1 MEDNKIDI
9 NSLIGFFLI
18 GFIFIG
24 WLWLNPPPEELPSPE
39 IENATSSVQVDANS
53 NNLSTSNSLADVVAK
68 KPDDQQK
75 NLNLNLKNS
84 ISEKG
89 EIVKIETER
98 FVVSFSS
105 LGGQIISLELKGHL
119 NYLGKSIFLI
129 EPNSSIFNIDFKAN
143 NGRVFNTKNQFFT
156 PDLID
161 SGNTKILNMT
171 LNVSEDTYLSYSYS
185 IELEDNIINLDIC
198 LLYTSPSPRDRLLSR
213 MPSSA

>member
-53 NNLSTSNSLADVVAK
+53 NNLSPSNSLADVVAK

-75 NLNLNLKNS
+75 NLNLSLKNS

-89 EIVKIETER
+89 
-98 FVVSFSS
+98 
-105 LGGQIISLELKGHL
+105 
-119 NYLGKSIFLI
+119 
-129 EPNSSIFNIDFKAN
+129 
-143 NGRVFNTKNQFFT
+143 
-156 PDLID
+156 
-161 SGNTKILNMT
+161 
-171 LNVSEDTYLSYSYS
+171 
-185 IELEDNIINLDIC
+185 
-198 LLYTSPSPRDRLLSR
+198 
-213 MPSSA
+213 

>member
-24 WLWLNPPPEELPSPE
+24 WLWLNPPPEQPIPE
-39 IENATSSVQVDANS
+39 IENDSNSVQTDANNRNIS
-53 NNLSTSNSLADVVAK
+53 PSNSLSDVVAK
-68 KPDDQQK
+68 KPDDK
-75 NLNLNLKNS
+75 MENMNLSLKNS

-98 FVVSFSS
+98 FIVSFSS
-105 LGGQIISLELKGHL
+105 LGGQIISLELKDHL

-129 EPNSSIFNIDFKAN
+129 EPNTSVFNIDFKAN

-156 PDLID
+156 PELID
-161 SGNTKILNMT
+161 YGNAKVLNMK
-171 LNVSEDTYLSYSYS
+171 LNVSAWFFFIST
-185 IELEDNIINLDIC
+185 
-198 LLYTSPSPRDRLLSR
+198 
-213 MPSSA
+213 